1 MSPSASPSA
10 SLTAVLP
17 AAILDTILG
26 RLALLFLSGAAG
38 DLGIAH
44 NAAAQMLAC
53 YEPETVH
60 ELRVAAN
67 VISFSFHALEAL
79 SQASTPEIPLTRI
92 LRLRGSAV
100 SLSRESHKAERRL
113 EQLQQARRDSPQ
125 LQPEPIDAAQP
136 DAEPVSPRIEKAI
149 ALIEATRPSI
159 RTPTPHGAPVWSK
172 PHAQPRPAAA
182 ASSAR
187 ALHSAAVPPHLTTSG
202 PAAHR

>member
-1 MSPSASPSA
+1 MSLSA
-10 SLTAVLP
+10 TLP

-38 DLGIAH
+38 DLVVAR
-44 NAAAQMLAC
+44 NAAAQMLEC
-53 YEPETVH
+53 HVPETVH

-67 VISFSFHALEAL
+67 VISFGFHALEAL
-79 SQASTPEIPLTRI
+79 SQACTPEIPLTRI

-113 EQLQQARRDSPQ
+113 EQLQQARRDNPRP
-125 LQPEPIDAAQP
+125 QPEPEVE
-136 DAEPVSPRIEKAI
+136 AEPVSPRIEKAI

-159 RTPTPHGAPVWSK
+159 QTSTPHGAPVWSK
-172 PHAQPRPAAA
+172 PHPQRHQAATV
-182 ASSAR
+182 SATQAR
-187 ALHSAAVPPHLTTSG
+187 HPTAAVPPHVATTA